1 MTDFLSTDRLQD
13 ATVYDTE
20 GSLVGTVAEIYFD
33 EDTSEPTFVTVKTGR
48 SGAQETFIPLHQ
60 ATEADGG
67 VQVPFQLDFITD
79 APGITADGTLTPEEE
94 QRLHDYYSLDYPS
107 GEGQDSDADDDAVV
121 VRNEELEVGTE
132 RRSSGQA
139 RLRKRTTT
147 ETRTV
152 EVPVTREEIVLER
165 EPVDP
170 DSAEA
175 RAADTGDDEVIVET
189 HEEVPVVT
197 KKVSAEKV
205 SLDTATVQDTETVSE
220 TLRHDDVDVDRD
232 APKNNKNS
240 KNRKG

>member
-1 MTDFLSTDRLQD
+1 
-13 ATVYDTE
+13 
-20 GSLVGTVAEIYFD
+20 
-33 EDTSEPTFVTVKTGR
+33 
-48 SGAQETFIPLHQ
+48 
-60 ATEADGG
+60 
-67 VQVPFQLDFITD
+67 VQVPFDKDFIAE
-79 APGITADGTLTPEEE
+79 APGIAADGTLSPEEE
-94 QRLHDYYSLDYPS
+94 ERLHDYYNLDYTQD
-107 GEGQDSDADDDAVV
+107 EDEIADSDSVL
-121 VRNEELEVGTE
+121 VRNEELEVGTQV
-132 RRSSGQA
+132 RTSGQA

-175 RAADTGDDEVIVET
+175 RAADAGADEVVVDT
-189 HEEVPVVT
+189 QEEVPVVT

-220 TLRHDDVDVDRD
+220 TVRHDDVDVDRD
-232 APKNNKNS
+232 APKSPKNR